1 MESQIK
7 NNYSIKCTLREYIIE
22 KIKNKEEGWTLTVPN
37 SSTESSPDDS
47 IEIFKGIFRS
57 TLINFLTNSIS
68 EGIMFLATPP
78 EENHSGHDYP
88 FGAPFVINKVRNLNF
103 RSAGRYSLS
112 ESANNSAYI
121 LETNGDNPHE
131 WFIYPGIENEGLLA
145 EIRVSYINYDQFEKG
160 NRDFRVGNNLYLD
173 DLLIVEPYDDN
184 LFYTSKLS
192 NKVDELNSEIQTFQK
207 NIEIKK
213 NEINSISMI
222 LDFMI
227 ANKMTKEP
235 KSNIKSSLIL
245 ESIKNSNNED
255 ALTEISEIIDI
266 NI

>member
-37 SSTESSPDDS
+37 SNRDSSPDDS
-47 IEIFKGIFRS
+47 IETFKGIFRS

-88 FGAPFVINKVRNLNF
+88 FREPFVIDKVRNMNF
-103 RSAGRYSLS
+103 RGSRRFLSS
-112 ESANNSAYI
+112 ESTNDNAYI

-131 WFIYPGIENEGLLA
+131 WFIYPGIENEGLVVD
-145 EIRVSYINYDQFEKG
+145 IRVSYINYKQFERG
-160 NRDFRVGNNLYLD
+160 NRDFLVGNSLYLD

-192 NKVDELNSEIQTFQK
+192 NKINELNSEIETFQK